1 MLQSSAP
8 PAAWN
13 LSIGQGSAAQ
23 YGIELTTLAGAP
35 YPVNGATWEYVV
47 RPVND
52 LGPALMTI
60 TTTPN
65 ADGSLTV
72 TSTGQL
78 SQVTLA
84 LNPAATAGLA
94 TGSYSHALWMN
105 PGTASA
111 YLWLTGSLQVKLVP
125 QP

>member
-1 MLQSSAP
+1 M
-8 PAAWN
+8 
-13 LSIGQGSAAQ
+13 GQGSAAQ
-23 YGIELTTLAGAP
+23 YAIGLTTLAGAP
-35 YPVNGATWEYVV
+35 YPVADTTWEYVV
-47 RPVND
+47 RPVTG
-52 LGPALMTI
+52 LGSPLLTL
-60 TTTPN
+60 TLTPT

-72 TSTGQL
+72 TSTDDL

-105 PGTASA
+105 PGTVNA
-111 YLWLTGSLQVKLVP
+111 YLWLTGSLQVTLVP